1 VGALLGM
8 IGKNPLARL
17 KQSAD
22 AGDNCR
28 LCLADCHRR
37 HSGEKLDVRLSA
49 DLQRAPRQQQ
59 Q

>member
-1 VGALLGM
+1 M